1 VGRAAALLAVFAGLV
16 VWYEVASSVDPW
28 RLWPSILLISL
39 VLMPATF
46 LMVWLALPLWSW
58 RWNLAAGVGFLVAA
72 VVLVGLDAPTVAN
85 FFKLFALTLIGWWF
99 LGFFESVS
107 WVVLVACLIPWV
119 DAYSV
124 WRGPTKQ
131 ITEQHVEVFN
141 SLSIAFIVPGDGVA
155 RLGLPDVLFFA
166 VFLAASVRFDLR
178 PFWTWLGMTAGLG
191 LTMILATWW
200 DVSGLPALP
209 AISLGFLLPN
219 ADLLWRRLRTQ
230 RAPAPAVSEMSQRSL
245 RDVSDTATEE

>member
-1 VGRAAALLAVFAGLV
+1 VGRAAALLAVLLGLV
-16 VWYEVASSVDPW
+16 VWYEVAWSVEGW
-28 RLWPSILLISL
+28 GLWPSILLISL

-46 LMVWLALPLWSW
+46 LLVWIALPLWRW
-58 RWNLAAGVGFLVAA
+58 RWNLAAGVGLLLLA
-72 VVLVGLDAPTVAN
+72 VLLEQIDAPTGAN
-85 FFKLFALTLIGWWF
+85 FLKLGALTLIGWWF

-107 WVVLVACLIPWV
+107 WVVLVALLIPWV

-131 ITEQHVEVFN
+131 ITEQHEEVFN
-141 SLSIAFIVPGDGVA
+141 TLSIAFVVPGNGAA

-166 VFLAASVRFDLR
+166 VFLGASVRFGLR
-178 PFWTWLGMTAGLG
+178 PFATWLGMTAGLG

-209 AISLGFLLPN
+209 GIALGFLLPN
-219 ADLLWRRLRTQ
+219 ADLLWRRLRA
-230 RAPAPAVSEMSQRSL
+230 RPAPVET
-245 RDVSDTATEE
+245 VP